1 MNSRS
6 SVWGYASGHAT
17 TLSPSDDFNLDPR
30 PQFPAEPKEREGN
43 VLTAERA
50 FPVTTP
56 VFLMATL
63 HNGDEMHLL
72 ISRANC
78 QRFEQVSHSA

>member
-50 FPVTTP
+50 CPYNYT
-56 VFLMATL
+56 
-63 HNGDEMHLL
+63 
-72 ISRANC
+72 C
-78 QRFEQVSHSA
+78 VSDGHSAQRG